1 LLVDHQPAGAGRC
14 STNKKKETVSAERHL
29 CRIFSSRADRPPPV
43 GGELAM
49 TRVFPVSVKML
60 YDARQHPI
68 GLGGSGGSVHMVGT
82 ARGITVGELVKHAA
96 VVAVRAA
103 LLLCAYTI
111 LNLNALARADTP
123 TDAELGNGCGEPEIS
138 DPGIVRALNAKIG
151 QFGGPPQR
159 VVAIRGAA
167 PLDQNASDRHTRC
180 HGTLVFMGGRTEI
193 GLLLQDSVNGVK
205 SWRWHSDLEL
215 AQGGNSPAQKKR
227 MAEIYEDMRMS
238 AVRDPDKVVSC
249 GVEGP
254 QTVYTANAVCYAV
267 IKLVADK
274 QDILKPYA
282 GYWLLQDCGRVN
294 SGLCLGIVEEIRTL
308 SS

>member
-1 LLVDHQPAGAGRC
+1 
-14 STNKKKETVSAERHL
+14 
-29 CRIFSSRADRPPPV
+29 
-43 GGELAM
+43 M
-49 TRVFPVSVKML
+49 
-60 YDARQHPI
+60 
-68 GLGGSGGSVHMVGT
+68 
-82 ARGITVGELVKHAA
+82 ARGFTVGELVKHAA
-96 VVAVRAA
+96 EVAVWAA

-111 LNLNALARADTP
+111 LNLNALARAETP
-123 TDAELGNGCGEPEIS
+123 TDGNGCGEPEIS

-159 VVAIRGAA
+159 VVAIQGAA
-167 PLDQNASDRHTRC
+167 PLDQNASDGHTRC
-180 HGTLVFMGGRTEI
+180 HGTLVFMGGTTEI

-215 AQGGNSPAQKKR
+215 AQGRNSPAQKKR
-227 MAEIYEDMRMS
+227 MAEIYEDMKMS
-238 AVRDPDKVVSC
+238 ATRDPNKVVSC

-282 GYWLLQDCGRVN
+282 GYWLLQDCGRIN
-294 SGLCLGIVEEIRTL
+294 SGVCLGIVDEIRAL
-308 SS
+308 SSSVQIKSRIALTEICAGDLERRFPGRERPQYMNSCQDLVGYFR